1 MLKLHT
7 GFEEP
12 QPETTPALEP
22 NMTNHVSMNMTTYD
36 YTKYEPKMTTYGYT
50 WWKICEF
57 MSLDAWLHTGF
68 EEPQPETTLGVDF
81 SIDFDIYWLSM
92 WLHFPY
98 G

>member
-36 YTKYEPKMTTYGYT
+36 YINYY
-50 WWKICEF
+50 IIII
-57 MSLDAWLHTGF
+57 H
-68 EEPQPETTLGVDF
+68 
-81 SIDFDIYWLSM
+81 LSQNATV
-92 WLHFPY
+92 HH